1 MDKYE
6 KAVANL
12 LNRGISAYRN
22 QESVYIDF
30 DGILLEISSSEV
42 EFQAGLYDTNK

>member
-1 MDKYE
+1 MDRYE

-22 QESVYIDF
+22 QEYVYVDF
-30 DGILLEISSSEV
+30 DGIELEISSAEI
-42 EFQAGLYDTNK
+42 EFQSELYDTNE